1 MFQCLKAAS
10 QDILLSG
17 EAYRNFVCSARSVA
31 TRNSYTK
38 ALLQYMKFKG
48 LSDCEQ
54 LLKGVPKLIQSNIIE
69 WLIHLKEVQNL
80 SYASISLYC
89 TALHHFYD
97 MNDIAGLNW
106 RKIGSFIG
114 ENIKTV
120 KDRPYTKEEISKLL
134 DAAQDKRLK
143 IAILLMCGSG
153 LRIGSIS
160 ELKLRSLEPIS
171 KYDIYQITVYENTK
185 QEYITFCT
193 PECASV
199 IDSYLE
205 YRKRNGDRLK
215 PSEPLLRDEFD
226 IDDQIRAAN
235 PRTLSTFSLRAR
247 IFRLLVSSGVR
258 ERKPELEKVSDIK
271 KESDTLSRPQ
281 YERRDVMQC
290 HGLRK
295 FFSTTCTLQGL
306 PPLTVEVLMGHKAL
320 GITGVYFKPTPNDL
334 LEGNDKMLGYSNVM
348 KSLTISEEHKL
359 RLEVK
364 KLSAK
369 NDDSQ
374 HLINASLKEKDK
386 QIEFLM
392 KKQENTE
399 QLIQSLIDSG
409 QLKPTSG
416 N

>member
-1 MFQCLKAAS
+1 
-10 QDILLSG
+10 
-17 EAYRNFVCSARSVA
+17 VA
-31 TRNSYTK
+31 TKNSYTK
-38 ALLQYMKFKG
+38 ALRLYMKFKG
-48 LSDCEQ
+48 LTDCEQ
-54 LLKGVPKLIQSNIIE
+54 LLKGEPKLIQANIID

-106 RKIGSFIG
+106 KKIGSFIG

-160 ELKLRSLEPIS
+160 ELKLGSLEPIS
-171 KYDIYQITVYENTK
+171 KYGIYQIRVYEHTK

-199 IDSYLE
+199 INSYLE
-205 YRKRNGDRLK
+205 YRRRNGDRLK

-226 IDDQIRAAN
+226 IDDQIRAAS
-235 PRTLSTFSLRAR
+235 PKTLSTFSLRAR

-258 ERKPELEKVSDIK
+258 ERKPELEKASN
-271 KESDTLSRPQ
+271 EEMEPNTRPQ
-281 YERRDVMQC
+281 YERREVMQC

-306 PPLTVEVLMGHKAL
+306 PPLTVEFLMGHKVGL
-320 GITGVYFKPTPNDL
+320 TGVYFKPMQSDL
-334 LEGNDKMLGYSNVM
+334 LEGNDKMLGYANIM
-348 KSLTISEEHKL
+348 KFLTISEEHKL

-364 KLSAK
+364 QLTKEQDEIAIMKLEHQK
-369 NDDSQ
+369 QINTLRVELEPLLTLKDT
-374 HLINASLKEKDK
+374 LIREGLLKEH
-386 QIEFLM
+386 
-392 KKQENTE
+392 
-399 QLIQSLIDSG
+399 G
-409 QLKPTSG
+409 
-416 N
+416 

>member
-1 MFQCLKAAS
+1 
-10 QDILLSG
+10 
-17 EAYRNFVCSARSVA
+17 
-31 TRNSYTK
+31 
-38 ALLQYMKFKG
+38 MKFRG
-48 LSDCEQ
+48 FTECEQ
-54 LLKGVPKLIQSNIIE
+54 LLKGEPKLIQSNIIE
-69 WLIHLKEVQNL
+69 WLIYLKEVQNL

-106 RKIGSFIG
+106 KKIGSFIG

-120 KDRPYTKEEISKLL
+120 RDRPYTREEISKLL

-160 ELKLRSLEPIS
+160 ELKIRSLEPIS
-171 KYDIYQITVYENTK
+171 KYGIYQITVYENTK

-193 PECASV
+193 SECASV
-199 IDSYLE
+199 INSYLE

-215 PSEPLLRDEFD
+215 ASEPLLRDEFD
-226 IDDQIRAAN
+226 IDDQIRAAS
-235 PRTLSTFSLRAR
+235 PKTLSTFSLRAR

-258 ERKPELEKVSDIK
+258 ERKPELEKVSNGENK
-271 KESDTLSRPQ
+271 SDTRPQ
-281 YERRDVMQC
+281 YERRDIMQC

-334 LEGNDKMLGYSNVM
+334 LEGNDKMLGYANIM

-364 KLSAK
+364 KLSEK
-369 NDDSQ
+369 NDDSE
-374 HLINASLKEKDK
+374 HLINASLKEKDR

-409 QLKPTSG
+409 QLTPSKSCR
-416 N
+416 